1 MKSEHKEMMKSG
13 RLTLELSNDIS
24 ESLLC
29 RLLQGMLH
37 A

>member
-1 MKSEHKEMMKSG
+1 MTPVAVIGSG

-29 RLLQGMLH
+29 RLLQEVLH

>member
-1 MKSEHKEMMKSG
+1 MTPVAAIKSG

-29 RLLQGMLH
+29 RLLEEVLH

>member
-1 MKSEHKEMMKSG
+1 G

-29 RLLQGMLH
+29 RLLQEVLH